1 MYLNSIKDRFVRK
14 AKHSKYL
21 RRENS
26 PKQLKYIKQNFH
38 ESEYVGI
45 YNVSDQ
51 KIKAPMYHMC
61 SSHLYIN
68 VTFFLSCHRN
78 FIWIETLLRCHLS
91 YKPHFLCPNSD
102 LLIQVWLFISI
113 ACVNNWHITF
123 MSTKKLKPP
132 CIICAQGV
140 FHQVRS

>member
-61 SSHLYIN
+61 PGCFSSSTLIVNILESQVISSLGQITQGLKHDSKIIVIN
-68 VTFFLSCHRN
+68 
-78 FIWIETLLRCHLS
+78 
-91 YKPHFLCPNSD
+91 
-102 LLIQVWLFISI
+102 
-113 ACVNNWHITF
+113 
-123 MSTKKLKPP
+123 
-132 CIICAQGV
+132 
-140 FHQVRS
+140 